1 MITTRFLK
9 VFLLLMPAWL
19 VLVSRARAELFEV
32 APQVKIYYESSGQG
46 EPLLLIPGWTMTS
59 GIWKEQVAEFSKTHR
74 VIAMDPR
81 SHGNSTKVLAGNSL
95 NQQARDLR
103 KLIEG
108 LQLDR
113 VTVVGWSMAV
123 SVLLEYVNQFGNDR
137 LKGLVLVDGNPL
149 LLKKEDW
156 PYGLTQEE
164 LHKWLTDFEN
174 DRAMQLNR
182 FVDEMFKTDRSDS
195 ELEWIV
201 KECSRTPTTI
211 ATVLFYDM
219 AALDRRP
226 YLAKISVP
234 TLIAMAGEHKEM
246 GETIKNKIVG
256 AKLSVFEGLGHA
268 LFLEDPRKFNDVMS
282 TFLKSL
288 Q

>member
-1 MITTRFLK
+1 MIQTRSLK
-9 VFLLLMPAWL
+9 VFLFLMFAWL
-19 VLVSRARAELFEV
+19 VLASSARAELIEV
-32 APQVKIYYESSGQG
+32 APQVEIYYESSGQG
-46 EPLLLIPGWTMTS
+46 EPLLFIPGWTMTS
-59 GIWKEQVAEFSKTHR
+59 GIWKEQVAAFSRTHR
-74 VIAMDPR
+74 VIVMDPR
-81 SHGNSTKVLAGNSL
+81 SQGNSSKVLSGNSL
-95 NQQARDLR
+95 SQQARDLR

-113 VTVVGWSMAV
+113 AIVVGWSMAV
-123 SVLLEYVNQFGNDR
+123 AVLLEYVNQFGNDR

-149 LLKKEDW
+149 LLKREDW
-156 PYGLTQEE
+156 PYGLTSED
-164 LHKWLTDFEN
+164 LHQWLTDFEN
-174 DRAMQLNR
+174 DRGMQIGR
-182 FVDEMFKTDRSDS
+182 FVDEMFRTDRPDS

-211 ATVLFYDM
+211 ATELFYDL

-226 YLAKISVP
+226 YLAKVAVP
-234 TLIAMAGEHKEM
+234 TLIVMPGENKEL
-246 GETIKNKIVG
+246 GESIKNKIPG

-268 LFLEDPRKFNDVMS
+268 LFLEDPKKFNDVMS